1 MSDDPSSPGSSPRPP
16 PLYDPSI
23 LLQFSFKHICLFAL
37 FPPLI
42 SILGVLPIGYWL
54 HRNELFDYL
63 WLCRVVR
70 LPSVSRVL
78 NLPAERILWNFAVA
92 LHLPLRPLITLHYF
106 RLCSP
111 FGPLRVLFFVTS
123 LADNIFL
130 LGLSFVGERED
141 PLLHVC
147 CFCAFLC
154 LCFVHFVLHSLL
166 FCRSPLRVLSLLA
179 LCFLVPLLTVSFSVH
194 QLFCAGYSYE
204 LFVIGEYLTIASMFA
219 FNCAIL
225 IEDSLK
231 NESADGL
238 AAPAATTSDVGC
250 F

>member
-23 LLQFSFKHICLFAL
+23 LLRFSFKHICLFAL

-63 WLCRVVR
+63 WLCRIVR

-92 LHLPLRPLITLHYF
+92 LHLPIRPLITLHYF

-225 IEDSLK
+225 IEDSHPKCGYLIINRRRLK
-231 NESADGL
+231 K
-238 AAPAATTSDVGC
+238 
-250 F
+250 